1 MSNICNM
8 SLCRAWFRARA
19 KTSKEVMEIFFYSS
33 VLLKFWPHKV
43 EKLGLIN
50 DSILDYFSVNY
61 LIDSWGS
68 YLSIAEMDGRNSRV
82 QPEAYKEINW
92 GETNLDAVWKQT
104 ATASQTSYDH
114 LGNLAKWQKNQGQ
127 TQMPGT
133 HSFETFHEV
142 KIVTSYSKAVLIH
155 LKKNT
160 HTSSSARGQLPLALL
175 VCNWSHLCMGML
187 SLNVWFVSCGSSLF
201 VHLHLKMRT
210 VKFSVAGQ
218 FNQDLRLPL

>member
-8 SLCRAWFRARA
+8 FLCRAWFRARA

-43 EKLGLIN
+43 EKLDLRN

-82 QPEAYKEINW
+82 QPEAFKEINW

-114 LGNLAKWQKNQGQ
+114 LGNLGKWQKNQGQ
-127 TQMPGT
+127 TNAWNALVWNISWGENRYFMFQS
-133 HSFETFHEV
+133 SFDTF
-142 KIVTSYSKAVLIH
+142 KR
-155 LKKNT
+155 NT

-187 SLNVWFVSCGSSLF
+187 SLNVWFISCGSSLF
-201 VHLHLKMRT
+201 VYLHLKMRT
-210 VKFSVAGQ
+210 VKFGVAGQ

>member
-8 SLCRAWFRARA
+8 FLCRAWFRARA

-43 EKLGLIN
+43 EKLDLIN

-82 QPEAYKEINW
+82 QPEAFKEINW

-114 LGNLAKWQKNQGQ
+114 LGNLGKWKKNQGQ

-142 KIVTSYSKAVLIH
+142 KIVTSCSKAVLIH
-155 LKKNT
+155 LKEI

-175 VCNWSHLCMGML
+175 MCNWSHLCMGML
-187 SLNVWFVSCGSSLF
+187 SLNVWFISCGSSLF
-201 VHLHLKMRT
+201 VYLHLKMKT
-210 VKFSVAGQ
+210 VKFGVAGQ

>member
-104 ATASQTSYDH
+104 ATASQTS
-114 LGNLAKWQKNQGQ
+114 W
-127 TQMPGT
+127 
-133 HSFETFHEV
+133 ETLLNGKRTKVRHKCLER
-142 KIVTSYSKAVLIH
+142 TR
-155 LKKNT
+155 LKHFMRWK
-160 HTSSSARGQLPLALL
+160 SLL
-175 VCNWSHLCMGML
+175 HVP
-187 SLNVWFVSCGSSLF
+187 
-201 VHLHLKMRT
+201 K
-210 VKFSVAGQ
+210 Q
-218 FNQDLRLPL
+218 FWYI